1 MRNRIVGL
9 MMIGVAA
16 LMGFIIYSFNVALTD
31 IVNTSCSHGP
41 SCPMW
46 GTIEFQT
53 NMSIAIVV
61 FVVIIGI
68 YLIFFGR
75 EERVVTKFRK
85 VKEQI
90 EPRRINRG
98 NYRKI
103 MGDMGSEERLVFGKI
118 VDSNGA
124 IYQSDL
130 VSQSAMSKVKVTR
143 ILDRLEGR
151 GLIERKRRGM
161 TNVVILKR

>member
-9 MMIGVAA
+9 MMIGVSA
-16 LMGFIIYSFNVALTD
+16 LMGFVIYSFNVALTD
-31 IVNTSCSHGP
+31 IVNTSCSHGT

-53 NMSIAIVV
+53 NMSVAIMA

-75 EERVVTKFRK
+75 EERVITKVRK
-85 VKEQI
+85 IKEQI

-103 MGDMGSEERLVFGKI
+103 MGEMESGERLVFGKI

-124 IYQSDL
+124 IYQSEL
-130 VSQSAMSKVKVTR
+130 VNQSAMSKVKVTR

>member
-103 MGDMGSEERLVFGKI
+103 MGEMGSEERLVFGKI

-124 IYQSDL
+124 IYQSEL
-130 VSQSAMSKVKVTR
+130 VNQSAMSKVKVTR